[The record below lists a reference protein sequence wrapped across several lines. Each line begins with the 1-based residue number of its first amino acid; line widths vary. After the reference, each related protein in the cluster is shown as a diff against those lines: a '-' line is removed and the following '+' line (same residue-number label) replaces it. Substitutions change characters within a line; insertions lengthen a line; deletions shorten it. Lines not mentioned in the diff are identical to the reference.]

1 MFRVAKSVTT
11 RLATCATLSAWATL
25 SLGLLAGCHNG
36 SNAPSTAPTSAAG
49 SQSGGPPSGAG
60 SYTISGV
67 VAENGQPVANV
78 SVNAWMEQLGGAGY
92 SYWYLHGQVHTD
104 ASGGYRMTSLPGGAH
119 VWIQLNKDGYVQQ
132 CAASAIMSGDLTMD
146 VALLSTARVTASPM
160 PSTPGLRSVSGTV
173 VEMTATGSQPVAG
186 AGVVFGAGAWPEP
199 AENPA
204 AYTDSD
210 TTGRFALCGLPANDT
225 VKLEGVAGTRVGYVS
240 VAPGQTSDIQITLPS
255 SMSSIMAQ

>member
-49 SQSGGPPSGAG
+49 SQSGPPSGAG

-78 SVNAWMEQLGGAGY
+78 SVNAWMEQVGGAGY

-160 PSTPGLRSVSGTV
+160 PSTPGLRS
-173 VEMTATGSQPVAG
+173 
-186 AGVVFGAGAWPEP
+186 AWPEP

-240 VAPGQTSDIQITLPS
+240 VASGQTSDIQITLPS
-255 SMSSIMAQ
+255 SMSSIMAR